1 MANDDFFDFS
11 KDILRDLAKEG
22 YSGDELQE
30 VKHRQDRLNKAMDQ
44 VIEDAE
50 QTAVPLTKTELE
62 KAIGLRQVLYTV
74 LYGTFYCL

>member
-22 YSGDELQE
+22 YSGDMLQE

-62 KAIGLRQVLYTV
+62 KAIGLR
-74 LYGTFYCL
+74 